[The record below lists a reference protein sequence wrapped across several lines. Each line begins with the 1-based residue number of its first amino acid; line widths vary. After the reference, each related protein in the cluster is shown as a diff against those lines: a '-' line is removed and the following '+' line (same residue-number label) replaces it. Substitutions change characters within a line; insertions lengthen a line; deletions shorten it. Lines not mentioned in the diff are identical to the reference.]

1 MSNDKVKNTGRTPDS
16 IWLGIDLGGTTAK
29 LALFRS
35 SNAEPQ
41 DTESASG
48 IRKAGKIES
57 ADNIHSTGNSR
68 FVASAIQRPVLLRR
82 MVIPSRTEDGG
93 SHVISDI
100 AAAAQKL
107 AEEEGLSLR
116 EIAGAGIGVPGPVL
130 EETDQGYPVVGCVNL
145 NLKGIHY
152 MDRELQALTG
162 IPRIAVC
169 NDANAATLG
178 ELYFGS
184 DNDTELPTNAVM
196 VTLGTGIGGGII
208 NSGRIIT
215 GAFGAAGEIGH
226 MPISPGQP
234 LLRQIHE
241 VVPELK
247 LTADLEYYA
256 SATGIA
262 RMAKAALRAVEAASD
277 FNRTSDPETTPDF
290 NRTFDPEA
298 TPDFNRTF
306 DPEAAHVSNSAAGRA
321 AAIAC
326 ESGFDPV
333 LCRGSMLRS
342 IGEIEAR
349 HVFDAAKNGDPL
361 GLAVTS
367 FFFDVLGQ
375 GLAAIASVTDPQIFI
390 IGGGV
395 SAAGDFLLDGLRKSY
410 RQKVFHASR
419 ETAFRLATL
428 GNDAGLLGPLVP
440 LLRG

>member
-1 MSNDKVKNTGRTPDS
+1 MSKNEEYKYNYKSCP

-29 LALFRS
+29 LALFRTS
-35 SNAEPQ
+35 TVNPGE
-41 DTESASG
+41 TESAS
-48 IRKAGKIES
+48 
-57 ADNIHSTGNSR
+57 
-68 FVASAIQRPVLLRR
+68 AIPKPLLLRR

-93 SHVISDI
+93 SHVIPDI

-107 AEEEGLSLR
+107 AEEEGLSLQ

-145 NLKGIHY
+145 NLKGIHF

-234 LLRQIHE
+234 LLRQLHE
-241 VVPELK
+241 AVPELK

-262 RMAKAALRAVEAASD
+262 RMAKAALRVVEAASD
-277 FNRTSDPETTPDF
+277 FNGTLDF
-290 NRTFDPEA
+290 EA
-298 TPDFNRTF
+298 T
-306 DPEAAHVSNSAAGRA
+306 HVSNSAADCA
-321 AAIAC
+321 ADTAG
-326 ESGFDPV
+326 EFGFDPV
-333 LCRGSMLRS
+333 LCRGSMLCS
-342 IGEIEAR
+342 IREIEAR

-395 SAAGDFLLDGLRKSY
+395 SAAGDYLLDGLRKSY
-410 RQKVFHASR
+410 RQHVFHASR

>member
-1 MSNDKVKNTGRTPDS
+1 MSKNEEYKYNYKSCP

-29 LALFRS
+29 LALFRTS
-35 SNAEPQ
+35 TVNPGE
-41 DTESASG
+41 TESAS
-48 IRKAGKIES
+48 
-57 ADNIHSTGNSR
+57 
-68 FVASAIQRPVLLRR
+68 AIPKPLLLRR

-93 SHVISDI
+93 SHVIPDI

-107 AEEEGLSLR
+107 AEEEGLSLQ

-130 EETDQGYPVVGCVNL
+130 EETNQGYPVVGCVNL
-145 NLKGIHY
+145 NLKGIHF

-234 LLRQIHE
+234 LLRQLHE
-241 VVPELK
+241 AVPELK

-262 RMAKAALRAVEAASD
+262 RMAKAALRVVEAAS
-277 FNRTSDPETTPDF
+277 
-290 NRTFDPEA
+290 
-298 TPDFNRTF
+298 
-306 DPEAAHVSNSAAGRA
+306 VSNGT
-321 AAIAC
+321 
-326 ESGFDPV
+326 SGFDPV
-333 LCRGSMLRS
+333 LCQESVLRDV
-342 IGEIEAR
+342 GEIEAR

-395 SAAGDFLLDGLRKSY
+395 SAAGDYLLDGLRKSY
-410 RQKVFHASR
+410 RQHVFHASR

-440 LLRG
+440 LLRD